1 MDEDDDDDDDVDD
14 DDDGDD
20 GDDDDDDDDDDDV
33 EVGVDIKL
41 NVFVEPPTTETWGP
55 AKAPYGASNVRML
68 DGKGCAS
75 FWLVAGHPRGL
86 CVALVA
92 LNDD

>member
-1 MDEDDDDDDDVDD
+1 MDDEEDDDD
-14 DDDGDD
+14 G
-20 GDDDDDDDDDDDV
+20 GGDDDDDV
-33 EVGVDIKL
+33 EVGVDIKFK
-41 NVFVEPPTTETWGP
+41 VFVELPTTETWGP

-75 FWLVAGHPRGL
+75 FWLVAGHPLGL

-92 LNDD
+92 VNDD